1 MAGEMAANEPQRLPS
16 VFRCEGEQ
24 ARRLRNSVYPNN
36 FFDGF
41 VPSEAVPEHFT
52 FGVEDDVSKT
62 QLKFAHRMH
71 VKNEQLS
78 KEADDDV
85 LKDRLNA
92 ALRGLDDLQ
101 LHLRGQKREEL
112 ESVIFPPASL
122 DLDEATRRLYST

>member
-1 MAGEMAANEPQRLPS
+1 MASEEPQRLPS
-16 VFRCEGEQ
+16 VFRAEDPT

-41 VPSEAVPEHFT
+41 VKSDDVPKEVMY
-52 FGVEDDVSKT
+52 GVEDDVSKT

-71 VKNEQLS
+71 VKNDQLS
-78 KEADDDV
+78 KEADDGV

-101 LHLRGQKREEL
+101 LHLRGQKKEEL
-112 ESVIFPPASL
+112 ESIIFPPASL
-122 DLDEATRRLYST
+122 DIDEATRRLYST

>member
-1 MAGEMAANEPQRLPS
+1 MAEPQEKRLPS
-16 VFRCEGEQ
+16 IFRATDEE

-36 FFDGF
+36 FFDGLVASQN
-41 VPSEAVPEHFT
+41 VPAHVMY
-52 FGVEDDVSKT
+52 GVEDDVSKT

-71 VKNEQLS
+71 VKNEQLAN
-78 KEADDDV
+78 EADDGV
-85 LKDRLNA
+85 LKDRLSA

-112 ESVIFPPASL
+112 DTVVFPPASL